1 MAPPRQPDQST
12 QAPASAWMPPQAEDR
27 GPPEGDTDTD
37 TEGGTGT
44 LDLEGPLERRGR
56 LAPGLHIVA
65 TPIGNLGDI
74 TERGR
79 RALAGAD
86 LIACEDT
93 RVTGRLLA
101 LLGIKAPPLVPYH
114 EHNAARMRPEL
125 LRRIAE
131 GAAVVLVSDAGTP
144 LISDPGYRLVAELV
158 EAGLAVTAVPGASAV
173 LAALAVAGLPTDRF
187 MFAGF
192 LPVKD
197 QARRT
202 AAAELAEVPATLV
215 WFETAPRLAASLAS
229 LAEVLGPRPA
239 AVARELTK
247 RFEEVRRGTLDELAR
262 HYAEAGPPRG
272 EIVLVVGRAD
282 AGEAPVHD
290 LDALLAAALARL
302 PLKDAASEVA
312 ALTGQPRRL
321 IYARALQLSGKTT
334 GKTK

>member
-1 MAPPRQPDQST
+1 
-12 QAPASAWMPPQAEDR
+12 
-27 GPPEGDTDTD
+27 
-37 TEGGTGT
+37 
-44 LDLEGPLERRGR
+44 L
-56 LAPGLHIVA
+56 
-65 TPIGNLGDI
+65 
-74 TERGR
+74 
-79 RALAGAD
+79 
-86 LIACEDT
+86 
-93 RVTGRLLA
+93 
-101 LLGIKAPPLVPYH
+101 
-114 EHNAARMRPEL
+114 RPEL
-125 LRRIAE
+125 IRRIAE

-173 LAALAVAGLPTDRF
+173 LTALAVAGLPTDRF

-272 EIVLVVGRAD
+272 EIVLVVGRAP

-290 LDALLAAALARL
+290 LDALLDAALARL

-321 IYARALQLSGKTT
+321 IYARALQRSGK
-334 GKTK
+334 KT